1 MIRPV
6 FLLSFFLMGV
16 VLAQDEAVEDEST
29 TEAVSE
35 STDDAEDDVVLDGS
49 EDHSA
54 DDEDIF
60 VPTDEVSYQQSVLGQ
75 AGVTELRLS
84 YRDYGVDPRVDLGFR
99 IARNVD

>member
-60 VPTDEVSYQQSVLGQ
+60 VPTDEVSYQQSVPFP
-75 AGVTELRLS
+75 T
-84 YRDYGVDPRVDLGFR
+84 D
-99 IARNVD
+99 I